1 MFVSTVGNVGS
12 SPSKLFFFR
21 SLLDLLGLG
30 FCSKKGQKLGWFSS
44 SVKCWLNPDPFQILE
59 FFLLFWLI
67 SLPLIVK
74 AWIKSCPYKGIPW
87 HRLSLNFAITLRESL
102 WNAWFD
108 FEDCCTCTRF
118 VLVSRLQLELL
129 RLVSEVSLSAKL
141 KVYRGMGAGLAW
153 FDSSSVKFKIRFF
166 RKALDSIRYLKN
178 VKSKICEF
186 GRIWDFEHVNFVKN
200 ETLKIRILW
209 KMIF

>member
-44 SVKCWLNPDPFQILE
+44 NVKCWLNPDPFQILEE

-153 FDSSSVKFKIRFF
+153 FDSSSVKFKHS
-166 RKALDSIRYLKN
+166 KLDFGFQIQFDIWKMWVLW
-178 VKSKICEF
+178 KSEICEF
-186 GRIWDFEHVNFVKN
+186 GRK
-200 ETLKIRILW
+200 
-209 KMIF
+209 

>member
-44 SVKCWLNPDPFQILE
+44 NVKCWLNPDPFQILE

-67 SLPLIVK
+67 SLPLMVK

-153 FDSSSVKFKIRFF
+153 FDSSSVTFQRFNIRFQ
-166 RKALDSIRYLKN
+166 LIRFWK
-178 VKSKICEF
+178 CEF
-186 GRIWDFEHVNFVKN
+186 CEKWDFENVNFWIDCGF
-200 ETLKIRILW
+200 LP
-209 KMIF
+209 